1 MYGTTMKNYN
11 SSKLYKEDNS
21 SIYEKKNAKISKSS
35 RDNSPKT
42 RYVKINKGRVE
53 PKSEVVSS
61 FDVVKEEFSKKEFP
75 IASVIFTAIATMV
88 LLLLTTGVLG

>member
-11 SSKLYKEDNS
+11 SSKSYKEEKTS
-21 SIYEKKNAKISKSS
+21 VYQKKNAKRSKSQKE
-35 RDNSPKT
+35 NTPKT
-42 RYVKINKGRVE
+42 RYMKINERRVE
-53 PKSEVVSS
+53 PRAETTSS
-61 FDVVKEEFSKKEFP
+61 YDIVKDEFSRKEFP

>member
-11 SSKLYKEDNS
+11 SSKSYREDNTS
-21 SIYEKKNAKISKSS
+21 LKIKKA
-35 RDNSPKT
+35 PKARKEETPRT
-42 RYVKINKGRVE
+42 RYMKINERRIE
-53 PKSEVVSS
+53 PKHESSVKNEVI
-61 FDVVKEEFSKKEFP
+61 KESFSKKEFP

>member
-11 SSKLYKEDNS
+11 SSKLYREDNMS
-21 SIYEKKNAKISKSS
+21 QKIKKA
-35 RDNSPKT
+35 PKT
-42 RYVKINKGRVE
+42 RKEETPRTRYMKINERRVE
-53 PKSEVVSS
+53 TKHESS
-61 FDVVKEEFSKKEFP
+61 VNNDIVRESFSKKEFP